1 MMMKITMLKMTLIM
15 KIIKSLFIYEDATD
29 TDDDKDTDID
39 GDEDAV
45 H

>member
-1 MMMKITMLKMTLIM
+1 MTLLI
-15 KIIKSLFIYEDATD
+15 KIIKSLFFYKDDTD
-29 TDDDKDTDID
+29 DDDKDTDID

>member
-1 MMMKITMLKMTLIM
+1 MLKMTLIM
-15 KIIKSLFIYEDATD
+15 KIIKSLFIYKDDTD